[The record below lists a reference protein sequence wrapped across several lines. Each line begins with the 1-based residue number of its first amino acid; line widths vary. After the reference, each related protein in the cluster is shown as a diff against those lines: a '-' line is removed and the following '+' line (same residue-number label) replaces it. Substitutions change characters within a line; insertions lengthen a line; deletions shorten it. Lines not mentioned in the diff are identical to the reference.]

1 MYIKTTTTFFHRQ
14 TQTEMLNRI
23 VNDMEPNETFF
34 YWHHTAKE
42 AQMGTNEDMKGQ
54 MKTWK
59 RQKRRGELQLLEGNN
74 REYEINGQMFYTLV
88 VQDTDMDK
96 NPQMDPL
103 GFGVGFM
110 VSGMMYWFK
119 TKYARDVVF
128 NYLK

>member
-1 MYIKTTTTFFHRQ
+1 MTFFHRQ
-14 TQTEMLNRI
+14 TQYAKIEGMVDDL
-23 VNDMEPNETFF
+23 EPNETFF
-34 YWHHTAKE
+34 CWHF
-42 AQMGTNEDMKGQ
+42 AQNVVGCGTNEDMKGQ

-59 RQKRRGELQLLEGNN
+59 RQKRLGQIQLLEGNN

>member
-1 MYIKTTTTFFHRQ
+1 MTFFHRQ

-23 VNDMEPNETFF
+23 VDDIEPNELYFC
-34 YWHHTAKE
+34 WHHILKQ
-42 AQMGTNEDMKGQ
+42 AQMGTKEDMKGQ
-54 MKTWK
+54 MKIWKKQK
-59 RQKRRGELQLLEGNN
+59 RQGKLQILEGNN
-74 REYEINGQMFYTLV
+74 REYEIDGNTYYTLV
-88 VQDTDMDK
+88 IQDTNMDK

-110 VSGMMYWFK
+110 VSGFMYWFK

>member
-1 MYIKTTTTFFHRQ
+1 MAIYYRE
-14 TQTEMLNRI
+14 TQTERLNGI
-23 VNDMEPNETFF
+23 VDDMEPNESFF
-34 YWHHTAKE
+34 CWHHILKQAHI
-42 AQMGTNEDMKGQ
+42 GTNEDMKGQ

-59 RQKRRGELQLLEGNN
+59 RQKRLGQIQLLEGNN

-103 GFGVGFM
+103 GFGMGFM
-110 VSGMMYWFK
+110 VSGFMYWFK